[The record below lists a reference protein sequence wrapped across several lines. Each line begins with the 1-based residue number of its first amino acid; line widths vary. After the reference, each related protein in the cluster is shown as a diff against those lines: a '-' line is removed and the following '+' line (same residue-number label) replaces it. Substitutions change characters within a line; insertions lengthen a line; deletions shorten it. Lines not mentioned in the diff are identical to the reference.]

1 MPRAKRGTKARARRK
16 KVFDQ
21 TEGFFIG
28 RKNKYKRAVETL
40 HRAWKYAFR
49 DRRAKKRDFRGLW
62 ITRISAAAEANG
74 LPYSRLVHGLILAKV
89 KLDRKILA
97 DLAVNDPVAFTAV
110 VKKAV
115 VSLPAQPTKA
125 AAVVH

>member
-16 KVFDQ
+16 KVFEH
-21 TEGFFIG
+21 TEGYFLG
-28 RKNKYKRAVETL
+28 RRNKYSRAVENL

-62 ITRISAAAEANG
+62 ITRIGAAAEKNG
-74 LPYSRLVHGLILAKV
+74 TNYSQLISALLKSNI

-97 DLAVNDPVAFTAV
+97 DIAISDPSAFTAV
-110 VKKAV
+110 VKKAGAA
-115 VSLPAQPTKA
+115 LTK
-125 AAVVH
+125 